1 MFQYQKYLIKENDR
15 FDPDFFSFV
24 VDDMNMIKEQTEHVL
39 PTFKSEIIVSFLKN
53 HKLESEWSKANPELS
68 KLITSGNLSTAN
80 IESLFDS
87 SRHNPAFIQQME
99 TFLKQGFAQ

>member
-1 MFQYQKYLIKENDR
+1 MTQYQKYLIKENDR
-15 FDPDFFSFV
+15 FDPDFFSFF
-24 VDDMNMIKEQTEHVL
+24 VDDMNLIREQTEHVL

-68 KLITSGNLSTAN
+68 KLVNSGTLSTAN

-87 SRHNPAFIQQME
+87 SRNNPTFIQQME
-99 TFLKQGFAQ
+99 TFLKQGLSQ